1 MRALFLTRRG
11 MLTATASALT
21 LATASITPAL
31 AAVDIEGILHD
42 PETPTGGNP
51 QGDVTI
57 VAFTDYNCPFCKKS
71 EPDLQKII
79 KDDGKIR
86 LVYKDWPILDASS
99 VYGARMAL
107 AARYQNAYER
117 AHDAL
122 MAIPGP
128 HIPADRMTAALA
140 AAGID
145 MTKLKAD
152 LDTHADAITN
162 ILKRTMAQADSLS
175 LQGTPTYL
183 IGPFRTGT
191 LDYAGFKTAIADAR
205 IRQAVK

>member
-1 MRALFLTRRG
+1 MSPLPLTRRTILAAAAG
-11 MLTATASALT
+11 AATLVPFA
-21 LATASITPAL
+21 TPAR
-31 AAVDIEGILHD
+31 AAIDIEGILHD

-71 EPDLQKII
+71 EPDLQKIV
-79 KDDGKIR
+79 KDDGKVR
-86 LVYKDWPILDASS
+86 LVYKDWPILAASS

-107 AARYQNAYER
+107 ACRYQNAYER

-128 HIPADRMTAALA
+128 HIPADKMTSALE
-140 AAGID
+140 AAGLD
-145 MTKLKAD
+145 MTKLKSD
-152 LDTHADAITN
+152 LETHGDAITN

-191 LDYAGFKTAIADAR
+191 LDYAGFKTAISDAR
-205 IRQAVK
+205 IRQAIK

>member
-1 MRALFLTRRG
+1 MSSLPLTRRAV
-11 MLTATASALT
+11 LAVAASAAT
-21 LATASITPAL
+21 LVTFASPAL
-31 AAVDIEGILHD
+31 AAIDIDGILHD

-71 EPDLQKII
+71 EPDLQKIV

-86 LVYKDWPILDASS
+86 LVYKDWPILAASS

-128 HIPADRMTAALA
+128 HIPADKMTAAIA
-140 AAGID
+140 AAGLD
-145 MTKLKAD
+145 MTKLTAD
-152 LDTHADAITN
+152 LEAHGDAITN

-183 IGPFRTGT
+183 IGPFRAGT

>member
-1 MRALFLTRRG
+1 MSSLPLTRRAV
-11 MLTATASALT
+11 LAVAASAAT
-21 LATASITPAL
+21 LVTFASPAL
-31 AAVDIEGILHD
+31 AAIDIEGILHD

-71 EPDLQKII
+71 EPDLQKIV

-86 LVYKDWPILDASS
+86 LVYKDWPILAASS

-122 MAIPGP
+122 MSIPGP
-128 HIPADRMTAALA
+128 HIPADKMTE
-140 AAGID
+140 
-145 MTKLKAD
+145 
-152 LDTHADAITN
+152 
-162 ILKRTMAQADSLS
+162 
-175 LQGTPTYL
+175 
-183 IGPFRTGT
+183 IGR
-191 LDYAGFKTAIADAR
+191 AH
-205 IRQAVK
+205 V